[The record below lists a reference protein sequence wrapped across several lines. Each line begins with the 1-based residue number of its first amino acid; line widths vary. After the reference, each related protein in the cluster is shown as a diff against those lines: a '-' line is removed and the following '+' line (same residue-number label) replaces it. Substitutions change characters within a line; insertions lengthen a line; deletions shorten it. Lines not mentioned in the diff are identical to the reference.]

1 MSYACSDS
9 DQNEDESGEDFSASE
24 DEWTPGKA
32 GEDGSDDDED
42 EIYRESQVELSESS
56 ATEKDT
62 KK

>member
-1 MSYACSDS
+1 MSYVFSDS

-24 DEWTPGKA
+24 DEWTPDKV

-56 ATEKDT
+56 ATDT